1 MNNFFRILGLIAL
14 SITQL
19 GWAGE
24 DIAMSAKQAQALS
37 ITTAALPNKQSGE
50 VSGLPAQVVIPP
62 NQMFVISTPLPA
74 MVEQTLV
81 GVGDSVKKGQ
91 PIARLQS
98 PAFVEAQRGLSQA
111 SVQNQLAKENLAR
124 DESLWKDGI
133 IAESRYRI
141 SKGTA
146 IESQAAL
153 AERKQMLHL
162 AGMSEAAIVQ
172 LQSGNNLSSLLT
184 ITAPIDGVVLE
195 KSVSA
200 GQRLDAAVPMFTI
213 AKLNPLGLE
222 IQAPLAVTSRLKIG
236 ATINIPSFHASG
248 RLTAIGHSLTG
259 ANQTI
264 LLRGTITKGTES
276 LRPNQTVEVSI
287 ATAAGG
293 RAQWEVPN
301 SAIARIAEKTVL
313 FVVTATGFRVQPVE
327 VLSEGAQ
334 SSVISGTLKGD
345 EKIAVGG
352 ISTLKASSMGMGGGE

>member
-1 MNNFFRILGLIAL
+1 MKQISRIFGLVTL

-19 GWAGE
+19 GWAGQN
-24 DIAMSAKQAQALS
+24 IAMSAKQAQALS
-37 ITTAALPNKQSGE
+37 ITTAALPSKQSGE

-62 NQMFVISTPLPA
+62 NQLFVVSTPLPA

-81 GVGDSVKKGQ
+81 GVGDSVRKGQ

-111 SVQNQLAKENLAR
+111 SVQSKLAQENLAR

-141 SKGTA
+141 SKGAA
-146 IESQAAL
+146 IEAQAVL

-162 AGMSEAAIVQ
+162 AGMSDAAIAQ

-195 KSVSA
+195 KTANA

-213 AKLNPLGLE
+213 ARLNPLNLE
-222 IQAPLAVTSRLKIG
+222 IQAPLAVTSGLKIG
-236 ATINIPSFHASG
+236 AAINLPAFHASG
-248 RLTAIGHSLTG
+248 KLTAIGRSLTG
-259 ANQTI
+259 TNQTI
-264 LLRGTITKGTES
+264 LLRGAITKGTEN
-276 LRPNQTVEVSI
+276 LRPNQTVEANI
-287 ATAAGG
+287 ATAVSG

-313 FVVTATGFRVQPVE
+313 FVATATGFRSQPIE

-334 SSVISGTLKGD
+334 SSVISGALKGD

-352 ISTLKASSMGMGGGE
+352 VSTLKASSMGMGGAE